1 MSIQSELNR
10 LQTAKRNLAAVL
22 EQNGIAV
29 SEEITL
35 DAYPDL
41 FAMMGENLT
50 VGLYKAMFPVD
61 GWKAS
66 GSNYTQSVAVT
77 PLAGSPTISSDC
89 IMASP
94 VFVEDGYP
102 DATQRLVRLSAGI
115 VDAGQKTIGVGSIT
129 CTTRGGRK
137 PTSDVEVFF
146 LAKKGE

>member
-10 LQTAKRNLAAVL
+10 LQTAKSNLAAVL
-22 EQNGIAV
+22 AQNGIVVPDA
-29 SEEITL
+29 ITL
-35 DAYPDL
+35 DAYPEL

-50 VGLYKAMFPVD
+50 VGLYKALFPVD
-61 GWKAS
+61 GWKTS

-77 PLAGSPTISSDC
+77 PLAGAPTISSDC

-102 DATQRLVRLSAGI
+102 DATQRLVRISAGI

-129 CTTRGGRK
+129 CTTREGRK
-137 PTSDVEVFF
+137 PPSDVEVFF

>member
-1 MSIQSELNR
+1 MSVQSEITR
-10 LQTAKRNLAAVL
+10 LQQAKTGLASVL
-22 EQNGIAV
+22 EQNGIVVPTA
-29 SEEITL
+29 ITL

-61 GWKAS
+61 GWTAS
-66 GSNYTQSVAVT
+66 GSNYTQSVTVT

-102 DATQRLVRLSAGI
+102 DATQRLVRISAGI
-115 VDAGQKTIGVGSIT
+115 VDAGQKTIGVGNIT
-129 CTTRGGRK
+129 CTTRGGKK
-137 PTSDVEVFF
+137 PSSDVEVLF
-146 LAKKGE
+146 LAKKE

>member
-10 LQTAKRNLAAVL
+10 LQTAKSNLAAVL
-22 EQNGIAV
+22 AQNGIVVPDA
-29 SEEITL
+29 ITL
-35 DAYPDL
+35 DAYPEL

-50 VGLYKAMFPVD
+50 VGLYKALFPVD

-77 PLAGSPTISSDC
+77 PLAGAPTISSDC

-102 DATQRLVRLSAGI
+102 DATQRLVRISAGI

-129 CTTRGGRK
+129 CTTREDRK
-137 PTSDVEVFF
+137 PPSDVEVFF

>member
-10 LQTAKRNLAAVL
+10 LQTAKSNLAAVL
-22 EQNGIAV
+22 AQNGIVVPDA
-29 SEEITL
+29 ITL
-35 DAYPDL
+35 DAYPEL

-50 VGLYKAMFPVD
+50 VGLYKALFPVD
-61 GWKAS
+61 GWNAS

-77 PLAGSPTISSDC
+77 PLAGAPTISSDC

-102 DATQRLVRLSAGI
+102 DATQRLVRISAGI

-129 CTTRGGRK
+129 CTTREGRK
-137 PTSDVEVFF
+137 PPSDVEVFF

>member
-1 MSIQSELNR
+1 MSVQSEITR
-10 LQTAKRNLAAVL
+10 LQQAKTGLASVL
-22 EQNGIAV
+22 EQNGITVPAAT
-29 SEEITL
+29 TL

-61 GWKAS
+61 GWTAS
-66 GSNYTQSVAVT
+66 GSNYTQSVTVT

-102 DATQRLVRLSAGI
+102 DATQRLVRISAGI

-137 PTSDVEVFF
+137 PSSDVEVLF
-146 LAKKGE
+146 LAKKE